1 MIQHGVADHQDA
13 GLVRAGQDLADARSR
28 EFSIVHGTFDQGL
41 ITTDMDKKSNPARE
55 CQSKMD
61 SSLARA
67 FWVVAQP
74 VCKVTT
80 TSPEVIAAI
89 ADFMAISA
97 VLSSP
102 S

>member
-1 MIQHGVADHQDA
+1 MIEHGVADHQDA
-13 GLVRAGQDLADARSR
+13 GLVRGDQDLADARSR

-80 TSPEVIAAI
+80 SPEVIAAI